1 MGFVHLHVHTEYSLL
16 DGACRIRDLPKLVKE
31 LGQTACA
38 ITDHGV
44 MYGAVDFYRACKAE
58 GIHPIIGCEVYVAR
72 RTRFDKQHEFDA
84 ESRHLVLLCK
94 NETGARCMDIAGQLH
109 VTKPSV
115 HSMIGNLCSA
125 GLAEK
130 KKYGNVFLTPA
141 GRAEAERYAGCC
153 QQLSGRMQQSL
164 GLNAEDAYSAACAV
178 LAQLPRLPEQLQTR
192 KEGAS
197 WSF

>member
-1 MGFVHLHVHTEYSLL
+1 MTNAPKPLTASAIKYLL
-16 DGACRIRDLPKLVKE
+16 ILLE
-31 LGQTACA
+31 
-38 ITDHGV
+38 
-44 MYGAVDFYRACKAE
+44 
-58 GIHPIIGCEVYVAR
+58 
-72 RTRFDKQHEFDA
+72 
-84 ESRHLVLLCK
+84 LCK
-94 NETGARCMDIAGQLH
+94 NETGARCMDIARQLH

-178 LAQLPRLPEQLQTR
+178 LASSTRRHRGSRLLRFAAVVIFMLTLI
-192 KEGAS
+192 
-197 WSF
+197 SFVSTLTNSLSYISSAALKF

>member
-1 MGFVHLHVHTEYSLL
+1 MTNAPKPLTASAIKYLL
-16 DGACRIRDLPKLVKE
+16 ILLE
-31 LGQTACA
+31 
-38 ITDHGV
+38 
-44 MYGAVDFYRACKAE
+44 
-58 GIHPIIGCEVYVAR
+58 
-72 RTRFDKQHEFDA
+72 
-84 ESRHLVLLCK
+84 LCK

-153 QQLSGRMQQSL
+153 QQLSSRMQ
-164 GLNAEDAYSAACAV
+164 
-178 LAQLPRLPEQLQTR
+178 
-192 KEGAS
+192 
-197 WSF
+197 

>member
-1 MGFVHLHVHTEYSLL
+1 MTNAPKPLTASAIKYLL
-16 DGACRIRDLPKLVKE
+16 ILLE
-31 LGQTACA
+31 
-38 ITDHGV
+38 
-44 MYGAVDFYRACKAE
+44 
-58 GIHPIIGCEVYVAR
+58 
-72 RTRFDKQHEFDA
+72 
-84 ESRHLVLLCK
+84 LCK

-164 GLNAEDAYSAACAV
+164 GLNAEDVHSAACAV

-197 WSF
+197 LTSVLVAGGICVCIGAVKAVCRRLNRK

>member
-1 MGFVHLHVHTEYSLL
+1 MTNEQKPL
-16 DGACRIRDLPKLVKE
+16 
-31 LGQTACA
+31 TASA
-38 ITDHGV
+38 IK
-44 MYGAVDFYRACKAE
+44 YL
-58 GIHPIIGCEVYVAR
+58 
-72 RTRFDKQHEFDA
+72 
-84 ESRHLVLLCK
+84 LVLLELCK
-94 NETGARCMDIAGQLH
+94 NEAGARCMDIAGQLH

-130 KKYGNVFLTPA
+130 KKYGNVYLTPA

-164 GLNAEDAYSAACAV
+164 GLSAEDANSAACAV
-178 LAQLPRLPEQLQTR
+178 LAQLPQLPEQLQAKR
-192 KEGAS
+192 KEAAQ

>member
-1 MGFVHLHVHTEYSLL
+1 MTNAPKPLTASAIKYLL
-16 DGACRIRDLPKLVKE
+16 ILLE
-31 LGQTACA
+31 
-38 ITDHGV
+38 
-44 MYGAVDFYRACKAE
+44 
-58 GIHPIIGCEVYVAR
+58 
-72 RTRFDKQHEFDA
+72 
-84 ESRHLVLLCK
+84 LCK

-164 GLNAEDAYSAACAV
+164 GLNAEDARRAGFRDLVFIIKREHEALFRERIGDRMERFFNVEYVYQELTDIPAGCEVPEGRIMTPLPSPVVMTVSPAAF
-178 LAQLPRLPEQLQTR
+178 LPESR
-192 KEGAS
+192 MG
-197 WSF
+197 

>member
-1 MGFVHLHVHTEYSLL
+1 MTNAPKPLTASAIKYLL
-16 DGACRIRDLPKLVKE
+16 ILLE
-31 LGQTACA
+31 
-38 ITDHGV
+38 
-44 MYGAVDFYRACKAE
+44 
-58 GIHPIIGCEVYVAR
+58 
-72 RTRFDKQHEFDA
+72 
-84 ESRHLVLLCK
+84 LCK

-164 GLNAEDAYSAACAV
+164 GLNAEDAYSASGTIPPRHRNTTPSAVNIPPSASSFAV
-178 LAQLPRLPEQLQTR
+178 LFMISVPFRR
-192 KEGAS
+192 I
-197 WSF
+197 F

>member
-1 MGFVHLHVHTEYSLL
+1 MTNAPKPLTASAIKYLL
-16 DGACRIRDLPKLVKE
+16 ILLE
-31 LGQTACA
+31 
-38 ITDHGV
+38 
-44 MYGAVDFYRACKAE
+44 
-58 GIHPIIGCEVYVAR
+58 
-72 RTRFDKQHEFDA
+72 
-84 ESRHLVLLCK
+84 LCK

-115 HSMIGNLCSA
+115 HSMIGILCSA

-164 GLNAEDAYSAACAV
+164 GLNAEDAHSAACAV

-192 KEGAS
+192 IMELLTSVLVAGGICVCIGAVKAVCRRLNRK
-197 WSF
+197 

>member
-1 MGFVHLHVHTEYSLL
+1 
-16 DGACRIRDLPKLVKE
+16 
-31 LGQTACA
+31 
-38 ITDHGV
+38 
-44 MYGAVDFYRACKAE
+44 
-58 GIHPIIGCEVYVAR
+58 
-72 RTRFDKQHEFDA
+72 
-84 ESRHLVLLCK
+84 
-94 NETGARCMDIAGQLH
+94 MDIAGRLH

-153 QQLSGRMQQSL
+153 QQLSSRMQQSL
-164 GLNAEDAYSAACAV
+164 GLNAEDAHSAACAV

>member
-1 MGFVHLHVHTEYSLL
+1 MTNAPKPLTASAIKYLL
-16 DGACRIRDLPKLVKE
+16 ILLE
-31 LGQTACA
+31 
-38 ITDHGV
+38 
-44 MYGAVDFYRACKAE
+44 
-58 GIHPIIGCEVYVAR
+58 
-72 RTRFDKQHEFDA
+72 
-84 ESRHLVLLCK
+84 LCK

-164 GLNAEDAYSAACAV
+164 GLNAEDAHSAACAV

-197 WSF
+197 GAFDVCFGSRRDLRLHRRGQGRLPETEPEIRNARGMRDAAGCFYPLQMA

>member
-1 MGFVHLHVHTEYSLL
+1 MTNAPKPLTASAIKYLL
-16 DGACRIRDLPKLVKE
+16 ILLE
-31 LGQTACA
+31 
-38 ITDHGV
+38 
-44 MYGAVDFYRACKAE
+44 
-58 GIHPIIGCEVYVAR
+58 
-72 RTRFDKQHEFDA
+72 
-84 ESRHLVLLCK
+84 LCK

-153 QQLSGRMQQSL
+153 QQLSSRMQQSL

-192 KEGAS
+192 KEGCSFALGQRVTLRTTLPFCTAS
-197 WSF
+197 NRQRVASPPQLLTYLP

>member
-1 MGFVHLHVHTEYSLL
+1 MTNQKNKKHHQNAAPAFPAQDRRFQMTNAPKPLTASAIKYLL
-16 DGACRIRDLPKLVKE
+16 ILLE
-31 LGQTACA
+31 
-38 ITDHGV
+38 
-44 MYGAVDFYRACKAE
+44 
-58 GIHPIIGCEVYVAR
+58 
-72 RTRFDKQHEFDA
+72 
-84 ESRHLVLLCK
+84 LCK

-164 GLNAEDAYSAACAV
+164 GLNAEDAHSAYHSRSRPLINSIYV
-178 LAQLPRLPEQLQTR
+178 TIIWLWPGKVFWRMRRLSTR
-192 KEGAS
+192 STGLVD
-197 WSF
+197 

>member
-1 MGFVHLHVHTEYSLL
+1 MTNAPKPLTASAIKYLL
-16 DGACRIRDLPKLVKE
+16 ILLE
-31 LGQTACA
+31 
-38 ITDHGV
+38 
-44 MYGAVDFYRACKAE
+44 
-58 GIHPIIGCEVYVAR
+58 
-72 RTRFDKQHEFDA
+72 
-84 ESRHLVLLCK
+84 LCK

-153 QQLSGRMQQSL
+153 QQLSGRMQH
-164 GLNAEDAYSAACAV
+164 AHRA
-178 LAQLPRLPEQLQTR
+178 PRLPAPEKEVRRRRQGTIR
-192 KEGAS
+192 K
-197 WSF
+197 

>member
-1 MGFVHLHVHTEYSLL
+1 MTNAPKPLTASAIKYLL
-16 DGACRIRDLPKLVKE
+16 ILLE
-31 LGQTACA
+31 
-38 ITDHGV
+38 
-44 MYGAVDFYRACKAE
+44 
-58 GIHPIIGCEVYVAR
+58 
-72 RTRFDKQHEFDA
+72 
-84 ESRHLVLLCK
+84 LCK

-164 GLNAEDAYSAACAV
+164 GLNAEDAQRGLRRARAAAPAAGAAADKKGRGIMELLTSVLVAGGVCVCIGAV
-178 LAQLPRLPEQLQTR
+178 KAVCRRLNR
-192 KEGAS
+192 K
-197 WSF
+197 

>member
-1 MGFVHLHVHTEYSLL
+1 MTNQKNKKHYQNAAPAFPAQDRRFQMTNAPKPLTASAIKYLL
-16 DGACRIRDLPKLVKE
+16 I
-31 LGQTACA
+31 
-38 ITDHGV
+38 
-44 MYGAVDFYRACKAE
+44 
-58 GIHPIIGCEVYVAR
+58 
-72 RTRFDKQHEFDA
+72 
-84 ESRHLVLLCK
+84 LL
-94 NETGARCMDIAGQLH
+94 ETGARCMDIAGQLH

>member
-1 MGFVHLHVHTEYSLL
+1 MMN
-16 DGACRIRDLPKLVKE
+16 APKPL
-31 LGQTACA
+31 TASA
-38 ITDHGV
+38 IK
-44 MYGAVDFYRACKAE
+44 YL
-58 GIHPIIGCEVYVAR
+58 
-72 RTRFDKQHEFDA
+72 
-84 ESRHLVLLCK
+84 LVLLELCK

-153 QQLSGRMQQSL
+153 QQLSVFL
-164 GLNAEDAYSAACAV
+164 TPAACVMPRAV
-178 LAQLPRLPEQLQTR
+178 FIRCRWPDKARPPCRRCTPLRPVPARPGRGSP
-192 KEGAS
+192 S
-197 WSF
+197 

>member
-1 MGFVHLHVHTEYSLL
+1 MTNAPKPLTASAIKYLL
-16 DGACRIRDLPKLVKE
+16 ILLE
-31 LGQTACA
+31 
-38 ITDHGV
+38 
-44 MYGAVDFYRACKAE
+44 
-58 GIHPIIGCEVYVAR
+58 
-72 RTRFDKQHEFDA
+72 
-84 ESRHLVLLCK
+84 LCK

-164 GLNAEDAYSAACAV
+164 GLNAGAAADKKGRGIMELLTSVLVAGGICVCIGAV
-178 LAQLPRLPEQLQTR
+178 KAVCRRLNR
-192 KEGAS
+192 K
-197 WSF
+197 

>member
-1 MGFVHLHVHTEYSLL
+1 
-16 DGACRIRDLPKLVKE
+16 
-31 LGQTACA
+31 
-38 ITDHGV
+38 
-44 MYGAVDFYRACKAE
+44 
-58 GIHPIIGCEVYVAR
+58 
-72 RTRFDKQHEFDA
+72 
-84 ESRHLVLLCK
+84 
-94 NETGARCMDIAGQLH
+94 MDIAGQLH

-164 GLNAEDAYSAACAV
+164 GLNAEDAHSAACAV